1 MGERENMKKVFS
13 FDPIFVLSTAFRAVI
28 ISLQVTKEK
37 QRPKVVKEMGWG
49 EVSRKIIIASM
60 MI

>member
-1 MGERENMKKVFS
+1 MKKVFS
-13 FDPIFVLSTAFRAVI
+13 FDPIFVLSTACRAVI

-49 EVSRKIIIASM
+49 EVSRKIIMDSM